1 MGFNDE
7 EREAYENHLK
17 WLRIESNTIKKSEQ
31 KGREEGIE
39 IGIEKG
45 KIEGEQIGIEKVAK
59 ALLTQGVSLK
69 VIAASTGLSIQEIEK
84 IDSV

>member
-17 WLRIESNTIKKSEQ
+17 WLRIESNTLKKSEQ

-45 KIEGEQIGIEKVAK
+45 KIEGEQIGIEKGKRAERHTTV
-59 ALLTQGVSLK
+59 LK
-69 VIAASTGLSIQEIEK
+69 MLKLNSRP
-84 IDSV
+84 